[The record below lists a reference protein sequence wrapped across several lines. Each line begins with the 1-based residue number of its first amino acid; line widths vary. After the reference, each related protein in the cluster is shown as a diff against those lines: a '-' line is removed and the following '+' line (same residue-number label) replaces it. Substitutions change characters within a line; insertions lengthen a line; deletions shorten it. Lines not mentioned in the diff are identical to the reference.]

1 MERTQIENKL
11 LRQVAIGYHC
21 HQQTN
26 FCHVNIRDEVL
37 EKIFSIVRT
46 VLSL

>member
-1 MERTQIENKL
+1 MERTQIENEL

-26 FCHVNIRDEVL
+26 VRHVNIQDEVL
-37 EKIFSIVRT
+37 EKTFSIVRT